1 MRAILMYH
9 SVDDSGSPISVSPET
24 FRSHQ
29 RWLTA
34 GTVRVLPLDDLVTL
48 PPEGGD
54 AVAVTFDDGILNTRE
69 PIHALLGEGLP
80 VTIFVVTGQVGG
92 DNNWG
97 GRSARGIPTLPLL
110 GWTDLERLAAR
121 GAAVAA
127 HTRTHSALTT
137 LSDQELDD
145 ELLGS
150 REALTQRLGDG
161 GAHFAYPYGDV
172 DDRVAA
178 RTSQYYDWGHTTEF
192 RLLTGTEPP
201 LRLPRL
207 DMYYFRAPQALDAWG
222 SARFRRHLL
231 WCQARRTLRSRLPG
245 IRARRSRATVRLA
258 ACLAASAD

>member
-1 MRAILMYH
+1 
-9 SVDDSGSPISVSPET
+9 
-24 FRSHQ
+24 
-29 RWLTA
+29 
-34 GTVRVLPLDDLVTL
+34 
-48 PPEGGD
+48 
-54 AVAVTFDDGILNTRE
+54 
-69 PIHALLGEGLP
+69 
-80 VTIFVVTGQVGG
+80 
-92 DNNWG
+92 
-97 GRSARGIPTLPLL
+97 
-110 GWTDLERLAAR
+110 
-121 GAAVAA
+121 
-127 HTRTHSALTT
+127 
-137 LSDQELDD
+137 
-145 ELLGS
+145 
-150 REALTQRLGDG
+150 
-161 GAHFAYPYGDV
+161 V